1 MAREML
7 GDDVKIEKAWFV
19 TYGKGKKWMPET
31 VVKQDMV
38 FAKLSKWDSGFVY
51 FCLGERLSSSSK
63 GHKQMKS
70 ANVPLFNNL
79 VDQRQKQSQDVVE
92 KAMEIEPEKDDD
104 SGAQRRHKRKVR
116 SEDVHLVSPV
126 VTIELPQV
134 GNLEKSTCNVL
145 WGVKSQD
152 LWVHLT
158 VPNMLHIKAL
168 VKDGQAE
175 KITRKRSSPKKSP
188 KKKLRKAQGLAE

>member
-1 MAREML
+1 MAREIPAS
-7 GDDVKIEKAWFV
+7 DVKIEQAWFV
-19 TYGKGKKWMPET
+19 SYGKGKKWMPET

-63 GHKQMKS
+63 GNKEMKS
-70 ANVPLFNNL
+70 ANVPAFNQL
-79 VDQRQKQSQDVVE
+79 VDQRQKKSQEVVE
-92 KAMEIEPEKDDD
+92 KAMEIEPEQD
-104 SGAQRRHKRKVR
+104 SDSVPQRRHKRKVR

-126 VTIELPQV
+126 VTIDLPQV
-134 GNLEKSTCNVL
+134 DNHEKSTCNVL

-152 LWVHLT
+152 LWVELT
-158 VPNMLHIKAL
+158 VANMMHLKAL

-175 KITRKRSSPKKSP
+175 KRIRKRSSPKKKH
-188 KKKLRKAQGLAE
+188 KKQQVLGD